1 MAKLAQELL
10 LHFQTTFLGEATFGG
25 LRTFP
30 AGFDGLALGRL
41 DLAILGGVM
50 M

>member
-30 AGFDGLALGRL
+30 ADFDGLALGRL
-41 DLAILGGVM
+41 DLAILGGS
-50 M
+50 